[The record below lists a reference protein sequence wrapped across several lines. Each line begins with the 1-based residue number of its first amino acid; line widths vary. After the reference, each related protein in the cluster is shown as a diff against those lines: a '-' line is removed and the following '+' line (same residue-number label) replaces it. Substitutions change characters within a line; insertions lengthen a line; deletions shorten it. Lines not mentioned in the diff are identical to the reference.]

1 MSPYE
6 KEFEWIRD
14 SRKARL
20 GSTPTGPAQ
29 NNLIG
34 LAFSG
39 GGIRSATFNLGVL
52 QGLAKSK
59 LLHKIDYLSSV
70 SGGGYISSWL
80 LGWMHHRSLGAREVE
95 QQLKAEQAT
104 LTAVSEVPEIR
115 FLRNFSNYLT
125 PRKGLFS
132 GDFWAFVAVYF
143 RNTLL
148 NLLILICALLAAV
161 FVPRVVVWLFH
172 AMEMIEGG
180 VRTLRQVD
188 NVPWYLT
195 SQFIALYFGILSG
208 AIAVVVIGL
217 NMAWLEPDPHS
228 IDAKSYERF
237 SSPRRVQFLIVLPL
251 VLASACLSYSFLW
264 FFEDIYLSAEFW
276 WRAMLLGMVLYVL
289 QWGLAGVFRE
299 FERWRQIRKGKI
311 SPRGGPILWKIVLCA
326 AISGLLAGLLL
337 IPYGYILHHGGIP
350 ESDPQHNL
358 QHSLWFVITFGP
370 PALIGIML
378 ITGVLHIGL
387 LGRAMSDDHREWVD
401 YFRGSEQCRRRAQSQ
416 KSFYV

>member
-251 VLASACLSYSFLW
+251 VLASA
-264 FFEDIYLSAEFW
+264 
-276 WRAMLLGMVLYVL
+276 
-289 QWGLAGVFRE
+289 
-299 FERWRQIRKGKI
+299 
-311 SPRGGPILWKIVLCA
+311 
-326 AISGLLAGLLL
+326 
-337 IPYGYILHHGGIP
+337 
-350 ESDPQHNL
+350 
-358 QHSLWFVITFGP
+358 
-370 PALIGIML
+370 
-378 ITGVLHIGL
+378 
-387 LGRAMSDDHREWVD
+387 
-401 YFRGSEQCRRRAQSQ
+401 
-416 KSFYV
+416 